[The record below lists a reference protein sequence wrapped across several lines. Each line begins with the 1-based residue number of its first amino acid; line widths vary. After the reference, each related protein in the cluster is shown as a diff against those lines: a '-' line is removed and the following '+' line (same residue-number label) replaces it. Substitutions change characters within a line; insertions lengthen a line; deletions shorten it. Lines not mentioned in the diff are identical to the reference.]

1 MANNG
6 KGLEKFGLLVSFF
19 CIFTAAQL
27 NMNDS
32 VPFVLFYTRPNVC
45 VCAPRGKSLRS
56 DSISHGNS
64 SKHGSSSNN
73 SQNNSVCFVGHSPEI
88 DP

>member
-45 VCAPRGKSLRS
+45 VCVRQGANHFEVIQFPMVILPNMVVVPIIHKIILC
-56 DSISHGNS
+56 
-64 SKHGSSSNN
+64 
-73 SQNNSVCFVGHSPEI
+73 VL
-88 DP
+88 